1 MAATSEEEA
10 AAPTEAPETEPTEAV
25 APEPQVDNCVECHVD
40 QQALIDTADPVEEVV
55 SENEGEG

>member
-1 MAATSEEEA
+1 MEGEHS
-10 AAPTEAPETEPTEAV
+10 
-25 APEPQVDNCVECHVD
+25 QILCVDCHTD